1 MLRIAEY
8 NTKTGEKIDL
18 KEMAKRF
25 GLYLRYSEYNGD
37 VSALVQIDGYPFFDI
52 GERPFI
58 KFVKRKLTKNKRKNI
73 IRIINREFYYYNGEF
88 KIPKNPKNMEMFFDT
103 LYEMIKQGYIE
114 RVKD

>member
-37 VSALVQIDGYPFFDI
+37 VSALVQIDGYPFF
-52 GERPFI
+52 
-58 KFVKRKLTKNKRKNI
+58 
-73 IRIINREFYYYNGEF
+73 
-88 KIPKNPKNMEMFFDT
+88 
-103 LYEMIKQGYIE
+103 
-114 RVKD
+114 